1 MVTERTA
8 DPLRRRARRTVNTQR
23 SSACCGS
30 RARLFFV
37 TLGASGYNRLGQTE
51 PTVGR
56 SPADALTLINK
67 VSVGQPL
74 PTRSRG
80 VPIPG
85 RATCEVP
92 ARRCDDRRGTRVG
105 CLPGFTGTGKRPFDE
120 GMTRG
125 FFERVKLLAKRQ
137 GLVSNEHFSNNGP
150 LVETWAAHKRSPPPC
165 CASAR
170 VAHGPWAQRRSR
182 LSRQAPRHQCPC
194 LHHPTRR
201 PAPAQTR
208 QHPRHAL
215 PQAPCSHGKP
225 QRVDGRGRD
234 HPGHRHRRA

>member
-23 SSACCGS
+23 SSGCGGS

-125 FFERVKLLAKRQ
+125 FFERVKLLAKWQ

-150 LVETWAAHKRSPPPC
+150 LVETWAAHKRFPPVLCISASRPWAVGATTQPTFAASPAPPMPLPPSPNQTPCPSANPTTPPPC
-165 CASAR
+165 SATG
-170 VAHGPWAQRRSR
+170 AMFPWK
-182 LSRQAPRHQCPC
+182 
-194 LHHPTRR
+194 T
-201 PAPAQTR
+201 TT
-208 QHPRHAL
+208 
-215 PQAPCSHGKP
+215 G
-225 QRVDGRGRD
+225 
-234 HPGHRHRRA
+234 